1 MVECAGASRFQGQ
14 RPGQVRCR
22 RQDLNRLGCA
32 VVARPRFARSDLWP
46 RPSRQGGPYRRR
58 TAAGEFFGRGAASAK
73 FGCDYN
79 GGERKCAQLQGADPT
94 EAQLQGADLGDAQLQ
109 GADLRYAKLQ
119 DANLR
124 QAQLQG
130 AGLSFAQLQGATLSE
145 VGLQGADLR
154 YAQLQGDDLNFT
166 RLQGA
171 DLENAGLQGAD
182 LRYAELQG
190 ADLNG
195 ALVWRAK
202 VPDKNA
208 AKDVW
213 GTPNAGAKSNGLE
226 CEYPREACDWSAASF
241 AALRTLIIKEVPAGS
256 DRDAA
261 LKRIAALEK
270 PVDPADHSTADARG
284 SVDQKLTFDQYFN
297 ALAVT
302 LQHQRFA
309 PPKAAR
315 TRFDGVVTAVPRS
328 LHNPCP
334 RPRQQCAVGDPA
346 QDGQFAASG
355 KARRK
360 AFL

>member
-1 MVECAGASRFQGQ
+1 
-14 RPGQVRCR
+14 
-22 RQDLNRLGCA
+22 
-32 VVARPRFARSDLWP
+32 
-46 RPSRQGGPYRRR
+46 
-58 TAAGEFFGRGAASAK
+58 
-73 FGCDYN
+73 
-79 GGERKCAQLQGADPT
+79 
-94 EAQLQGADLGDAQLQ
+94 
-109 GADLRYAKLQ
+109 
-119 DANLR
+119 
-124 QAQLQG
+124 
-130 AGLSFAQLQGATLSE
+130 

-213 GTPNAGAKSNGLE
+213 GTPDAGAKSNGLG

-302 LQHQRFA
+302 LQHELCSA
-309 PPKAAR
+309 ESSPYAI
-315 TRFDGVVTAVPRS
+315 DGVIRQFRVRSIIPVPGLDS
-328 LHNPCP
+328 NVLWEIQPKTDNLP
-334 RPRQQCAVGDPA
+334 R
-346 QDGQFAASG
+346 AA
-355 KARRK
+355 KLAK
-360 AFL
+360 AFLDETKCPAARGLPEEMKALLRAIVDLAANPSPRTGTAAR